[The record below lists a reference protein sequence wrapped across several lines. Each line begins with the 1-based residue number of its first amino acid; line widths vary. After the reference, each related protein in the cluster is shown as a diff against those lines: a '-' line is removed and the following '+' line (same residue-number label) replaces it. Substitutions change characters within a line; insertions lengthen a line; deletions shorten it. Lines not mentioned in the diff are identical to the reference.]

1 VSLEQLQL
9 LDGQDLALVSKQEL
23 LVESIW
29 SSQLST
35 DRHLVDV
42 HGNLPLVA
50 GLGLGFRGRKPV
62 EDEPRGCLGTRIA
75 AAPGEIRCG
84 EQDPPAQAHL
94 LTPLV
99 TMGHHIGA
107 RVDQKHRTNPQSQ
120 DGLTCA
126 GRALHTGRL
135 GAWMQGGMDSIHGE

>member
-1 VSLEQLQL
+1 MVVGPLEQLQL
-9 LDGQDLALVSKQEL
+9 QEGKDMALVCREDL

-35 DRHLVDV
+35 DRPLVDV
-42 HGNLPLVA
+42 DGNLPLVA

-62 EDEPRGCLGTRIA
+62 GYEPRGCLGIRIA

-84 EQDPPAQAHL
+84 EQVPPAQVHHL
-94 LTPLV
+94 LAPLV

-120 DGLTCA
+120 HGCTK
-126 GRALHTGRL
+126 TPFE
-135 GAWMQGGMDSIHGE
+135 GAR